1 MLKVHFTRFS
11 ERTKEGGIF
20 SYQTD
25 EKDNVR
31 ERGGSDEKIEI
42 KLCNSFSMWGDIHRT
57 FTANS

>member
-31 ERGGSDEKIEI
+31 ERERERGGAMK
-42 KLCNSFSMWGDIHRT
+42 R
-57 FTANS
+57 